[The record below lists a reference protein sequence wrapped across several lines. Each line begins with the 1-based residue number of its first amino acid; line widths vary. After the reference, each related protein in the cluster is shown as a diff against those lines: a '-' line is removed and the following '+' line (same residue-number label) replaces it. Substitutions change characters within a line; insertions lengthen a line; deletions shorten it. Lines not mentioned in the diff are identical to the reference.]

1 MRFGIGTLRRTISAL
16 MIGAVLLIG
25 IAAPAEAQKRGK
37 NKNKWDRHDTWGR
50 HDNGRHL
57 GWTRGRHLGWRNRNR
72 DWDDDDRRRRRRA
85 FWRHRR
91 DDRRDWRDNRR
102 MSQRRWDRND
112 WRTRVYG
119 DRVGFNRRRFR

>member
-1 MRFGIGTLRRTISAL
+1 MRIGIGTLRRTISAL
-16 MIGAVLLIG
+16 MIGAVLFIG
-25 IAAPAEAQKRGK
+25 MAAPAEAQKRGRR
-37 NKNKWDRHDTWGR
+37 NWDR

-85 FWRHRR
+85 FRRNRR

-112 WRTRVYG
+112 WRTRAYG
-119 DRVGFNRRRFR
+119 DRVGFSRRRFR

>member
-1 MRFGIGTLRRTISAL
+1 
-16 MIGAVLLIG
+16 MIGAFLLVG
-25 IAAPAEAQKRGK
+25 LAAPAEAQRRGK
-37 NKNKWDRHDTWGR
+37 NKWDKHDKHDNWGR
-50 HDNGRHL
+50 RDNGRHL

-85 FWRHRR
+85 FRRNRR

-112 WRTRVYG
+112 WRTRAYG
-119 DRVGFNRRRFR
+119 NRVGFNRRFR